1 MLRKNL
7 ILLEYMVI
15 KRIEK
20 DTVRLDAIRSISKI
34 LSEANIEL
42 DKIIKEN
49 KIELLE
55 ELVAIKGRS
64 LNYSETELIE
74 EIFNSNDENKIS
86 K

>member
-20 DTVRLDAIRSISKI
+20 DTVRLDAIRSIGKI

-42 DKIIKEN
+42 EKIINEN

-55 ELVAIKGRS
+55 NLVAIKGKP
-64 LNYSETELIE
+64 LNYAETELIE
-74 EIFNSNDENKIS
+74 EIFKSNEK

>member
-20 DTVRLDAIRSISKI
+20 DTVRLDAIRSISKL

-49 KIELLE
+49 EIELLE
-55 ELVAIKGRS
+55 ELVAIKGRKLS
-64 LNYSETELIE
+64 YSETELIE
-74 EIFNSNDENKIS
+74 EIFNSNEKI
-86 K
+86 

>member
-20 DTVRLDAIRSISKI
+20 DTVRLDAIRSISKL
-34 LSEANIEL
+34 LSEANMEL
-42 DKIIKEN
+42 DKIVKEN

-55 ELVAIKGRS
+55 NLVAIKGRP
-64 LNYSETELIE
+64 LNYAETELIE
-74 EIFNSNDENKIS
+74 EIFNSYKNNNV
-86 K
+86 

>member
-20 DTVRLDAIRSISKI
+20 DTVRLDAIRSIGKV
-34 LSEANIEL
+34 LFEANIEL

-55 ELVAIKGRS
+55 KLIAIKGRS
-64 LNYSETELIE
+64 LNYSEAELIE
-74 EIFNSNDENKIS
+74 EIFNSNENNNV
-86 K
+86 